1 MDGHMRLDGE
11 CIQPRA
17 ERRRRR
23 RRERVL
29 TIGLGGDGSLLQI
42 IACVNRS

>member
-11 CIQPRA
+11 CMIPRA
-17 ERRRRR
+17 E

-29 TIGLGGDGSLLQI
+29 TMARYCRLT
-42 IACVNRS
+42 IACVNR